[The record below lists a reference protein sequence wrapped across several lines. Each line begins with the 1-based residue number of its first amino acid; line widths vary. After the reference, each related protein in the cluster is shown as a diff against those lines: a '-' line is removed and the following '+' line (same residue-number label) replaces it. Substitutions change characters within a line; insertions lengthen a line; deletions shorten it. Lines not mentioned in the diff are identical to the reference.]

1 MATRNLIITN
11 DWVQITDGTKSEVVQ
26 FRGEIAICNSPDKPN
41 PDAPALTF
49 ESQTLTI
56 TDGDI
61 AWGRTL
67 SPDNQIILAIW

>member
-11 DWVQITDGTKSEVVQ
+11 DWTQITDSTKSEVVQ
-26 FRGEIAICNSPDKPN
+26 FRGEIAICNSPDKPA

-67 SPDNQIILAIW
+67 SPDNQIILVIW

>member
-26 FRGEIAICNSPDKPN
+26 FRGEIAICNSPDKPA

-49 ESQTLTI
+49 ENQTLTI

-67 SPDNQIILAIW
+67 SHDNQVILVIW